1 MADHDEHVQ
10 LRALFSL
17 GQVYAGHDMVDPA
30 MSMFQR
36 VVEADDDYWSPVGAL
51 AWGDLMASTGDF
63 EAATEHWVVAADGT
77 VPPITDQALTRLGSQ
92 SEPVIAQDRPPGS
105 GETVAMT
112 VHPQPEP
119 ADPQRVL
126 HNARDGVYAPKG
138 EPVVVVLETLEPAA
152 EHVFTDT
159 DRGDTLDTASDEP
172 SAEPATKTPKRP
184 SAFSRYT

>member
-1 MADHDEHVQ
+1 
-10 LRALFSL
+10 
-17 GQVYAGHDMVDPA
+17 
-30 MSMFQR
+30 
-36 VVEADDDYWSPVGAL
+36 
-51 AWGDLMASTGDF
+51 
-63 EAATEHWVVAADGT
+63 
-77 VPPITDQALTRLGSQ
+77 
-92 SEPVIAQDRPPGS
+92 
-105 GETVAMT
+105 VAMT

-138 EPVVVVLETLEPAA
+138 EPVVVVLGTLEPAA

-172 SAEPATKTPKRP
+172 ATKTPKRP

>member
-63 EAATEHWVVAADGT
+63 EAATEHWVVAADGAVSSYYGSGAHT
-77 VPPITDQALTRLGSQ
+77 SGQSVRTRHC
-92 SEPVIAQDRPPGS
+92 PGS
-105 GETVAMT
+105 S
-112 VHPQPEP
+112 P
-119 ADPQRVL
+119 
-126 HNARDGVYAPKG
+126 GVG
-138 EPVVVVLETLEPAA
+138 W
-152 EHVFTDT
+152 
-159 DRGDTLDTASDEP
+159 DR
-172 SAEPATKTPKRP
+172 RP
-184 SAFSRYT
+184 